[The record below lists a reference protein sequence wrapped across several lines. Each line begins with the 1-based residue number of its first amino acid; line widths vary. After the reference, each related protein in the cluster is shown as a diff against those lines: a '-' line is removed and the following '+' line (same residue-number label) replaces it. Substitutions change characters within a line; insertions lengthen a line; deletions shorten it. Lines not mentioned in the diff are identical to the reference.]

1 MNKRGSPDKV
11 KNPGPEDGE
20 QKTAGSRQDSV
31 IRELVKEVRSQRSEV
46 RGQKSEVRKQPVTNN
61 IPYCSPFTACLEL
74 VEGFTIYACY
84 DFYAFNGRT
93 NLKYNRRSSRL
104 QL

>member
-1 MNKRGSPDKV
+1 M

-46 RGQKSEVRKQPVTNN
+46 RGQRSEVRKQPVTNN

-84 DFYAFNGRT
+84 DFYAFNGRN

>member
-31 IRELVKEVRSQRSEV
+31 IGELVKEVRGQRSEVRSQRSE
-46 RGQKSEVRKQPVTNN
+46 S
-61 IPYCSPFTACLEL
+61 
-74 VEGFTIYACY
+74 
-84 DFYAFNGRT
+84 
-93 NLKYNRRSSRL
+93 NL
-104 QL
+104 

>member
-1 MNKRGSPDKV
+1 VNKRGSPDKV

-46 RGQKSEVRKQPVTNN
+46 KKQPVTNN

>member
-1 MNKRGSPDKV
+1 VNKRGSPDKV

>member
-20 QKTAGSRQDSV
+20 QKTAGSRQDSG

-46 RGQKSEVRKQPVTNN
+46 KKQPVTNN
-61 IPYCSPFTACLEL
+61 IPYCSPFTVHHLRVL
-74 VEGFTIYACY
+74 
-84 DFYAFNGRT
+84 R
-93 NLKYNRRSSRL
+93 LLRL
-104 QL
+104 QRSNQSQIQQT

>member
-1 MNKRGSPDKV
+1 VNKRGSPDKV

-46 RGQKSEVRKQPVTNN
+46 RGQKSEVRGQKATCN
-61 IPYCSPFTACLEL
+61 E
-74 VEGFTIYACY
+74 
-84 DFYAFNGRT
+84 
-93 NLKYNRRSSRL
+93 
-104 QL
+104 

>member
-1 MNKRGSPDKV
+1 VNKRGSPDKV

-46 RGQKSEVRKQPVTNN
+46 RGQKSEVRSQR
-61 IPYCSPFTACLEL
+61 SES
-74 VEGFTIYACY
+74 
-84 DFYAFNGRT
+84 
-93 NLKYNRRSSRL
+93 NL
-104 QL
+104 